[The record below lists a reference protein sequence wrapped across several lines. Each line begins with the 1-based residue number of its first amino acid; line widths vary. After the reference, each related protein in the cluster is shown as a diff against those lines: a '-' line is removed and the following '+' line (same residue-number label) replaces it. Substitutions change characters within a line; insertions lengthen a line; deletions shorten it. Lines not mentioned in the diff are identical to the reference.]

1 LAREPRDHQR
11 ETTDMR
17 KSLMLAAL
25 GGAILATWVVPASA
39 QVRPDWCNEQSSK
52 NDAEW
57 TICSTRSLWDLE
69 DNLNNSYRVAMREL
83 PSSQQGILKSSQ
95 GDWLRETRNACGSD
109 VPCLR
114 DAYRSRINTLQD
126 VASRGHF

>member
-1 LAREPRDHQR
+1 
-11 ETTDMR
+11 MR

-25 GGAILATWVVPASA
+25 SGAILATWVAPASA
-39 QVRPDWCNEQSSK
+39 QERPDWCSEQSRK

-83 PSSQQGILKSSQ
+83 PPSQQSILKSSQ
-95 GDWLRETRNACGSD
+95 GDWLRGTRNDCGSD
-109 VPCLR
+109 VACLR
-114 DAYRSRINTLQD
+114 QAYRSRIDTLQD